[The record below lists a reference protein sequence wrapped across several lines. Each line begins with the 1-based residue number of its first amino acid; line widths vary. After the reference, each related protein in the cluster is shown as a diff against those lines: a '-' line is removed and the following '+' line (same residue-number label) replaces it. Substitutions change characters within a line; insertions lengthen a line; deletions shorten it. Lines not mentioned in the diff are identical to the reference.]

1 MAKNVPVGYVDFVL
15 NITRTGDL
23 EPYAVTWGAEVAS
36 GPYTQDDV
44 AAVALQCATHLPGE
58 MMEEDALTGL
68 TAYVANDGPP
78 IIMTESMNAPGTV
91 SANPTTQNVAVIVTK
106 LTGLGGR
113 YNKGRMFWPS
123 LSENGVDHVG
133 VLLPGARDNIE
144 LAFADWMEA
153 LLDPALFC
161 NLSNLVIFHDES
173 LGAMEPTVITQLRV
187 EPVVGTQRRRLR
199 K

>member
-23 EPYAVTWGAEVAS
+23 EPYAITFGGKVDA
-36 GPYTQDDV
+36 GPYTQENV
-44 AAVALQCATHLPGE
+44 AAVALQCATHLTGE
-58 MMEEDALTGL
+58 MMVDDRLSGL

-78 IIMTESMNAPGTV
+78 IIMTESMDAQGTV
-91 SANPTTQNVAVIVTK
+91 STDPTTQNVAVIVTK

-123 LSENGVDHVG
+123 LAETGVNAVG
-133 VLLPGARDNIE
+133 VLAPVAQNNIE
-144 LAFADWMEA
+144 GAFSDWMTA
-153 LLDPALFC
+153 LLDPAEFC
-161 NLSNLVIFHDES
+161 NLSDLVIFHDGS
-173 LGAMEPTVITQLRV
+173 LVGLEPTVITQLRV